1 MVALVGSEEALMSA
15 AQSALQADDF
25 QWACQLVDHLL
36 AIDPGSVAARAL
48 KAEAL
53 TALGEA
59 QVSSNARHYYLSVA
73 REFASPTPR

>member
-15 AQSALQADDF
+15 AQLAL
-25 QWACQLVDHLL
+25 
-36 AIDPGSVAARAL
+36 
-48 KAEAL
+48 EAL

-73 REFASPTPR
+73 GELAVDLR